1 MFLRV
6 ICALFVAR
14 RERGVKQ
21 QQQQQQQQQHIE
33 TVLSPQ
39 KRKLKGGVLANT
51 RTIASCNLEYLQPEI
66 TVLTSRSIEL
76 PFGHVTEL
84 KRMRS
89 AKNKFRRVAE
99 IVGCHNLHI
108 RDETFSL
115 PFLRFEAIEL
125 VKRLDE
131 SK

>member
-1 MFLRV
+1 MRTLLKASVVCGVWLVAGGWYCCCCCCCCLLGALLRA
-6 ICALFVAR
+6 ALRTWLRGHAR
-14 RERGVKQ
+14 AR
-21 QQQQQQQQQHIE
+21 
-33 TVLSPQ
+33 L
-39 KRKLKGGVLANT
+39 RKTKTMTT
-51 RTIASCNLEYLQPEI
+51 RSSELE
-66 TVLTSRSIEL
+66 
-76 PFGHVTEL
+76 
-84 KRMRS
+84 MRS